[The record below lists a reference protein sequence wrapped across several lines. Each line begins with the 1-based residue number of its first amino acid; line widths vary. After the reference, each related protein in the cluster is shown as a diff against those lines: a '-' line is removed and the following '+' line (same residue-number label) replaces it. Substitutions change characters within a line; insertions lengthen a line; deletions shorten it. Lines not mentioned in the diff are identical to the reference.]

1 MERYLRRNRLSE
13 LLDGMGVRALIL
25 VIATGW
31 FVWLWGLSMPSLLAG
46 LALGVLG
53 MTARS
58 QWRKRT
64 VDRREKALRSRIGAE
79 LMLEEMLLSEPRQ
92 AHFRAAV
99 LLAERWPIAMQSV
112 KEEGV
117 LCLQGEETLLVQC
130 LRMPPESE
138 LSVGDLLNAQRAL
151 KRLNADKAVLC
162 VLGRVSPKVAARA
175 EEMALPVRIIRRET
189 LLSIAGR
196 YAPATDEQL
205 VELGKRF
212 KRPAGRGGVA
222 QLVFRRDKA
231 KRYYL
236 YSLLM
241 LILYILTGARLYA
254 VPGMVCL
261 TMAVVCRTRR
271 TGIGEETL

>member
-13 LLDGMGVRALIL
+13 FLDGVGVRALICL
-25 VIATGW
+25 LATGW
-31 FVWLWGLSMPSLLAG
+31 FVWLWGLCVPSLLAG
-46 LALGVLG
+46 LALAGLG
-53 MTARS
+53 MTART

-99 LLAERWPIAMQSV
+99 LLAERWPVTMQSV

-117 LCLQGEETLLVQC
+117 LCLQGEEKLLVQC
-130 LRMPPESE
+130 LRMPPEGE
-138 LSVGDLLNAQRAL
+138 LSVGELLNAQRAL
-151 KRLNADKAVLC
+151 KRLQADKAVLC
-162 VLGRVSPKVAARA
+162 VLGRVSAKTAARA
-175 EEMALPVRIIRRET
+175 EEMALPVRIVRRET
-189 LLSIAGR
+189 LLAIAGR

-205 VELGKRF
+205 VALGKRR
-212 KRPAGRGGVA
+212 KRPAGRGGVT

-231 KRYYL
+231 ARYYW
-236 YSLLM
+236 YGLLM
-241 LILYILTGARLYA
+241 LLLYVLTGARLYA

-261 TMAVVCRTRR
+261 TMAVVSRVNRR
-271 TGIGEETL
+271 GEERL